1 MKQRKFR
8 KIRAYRSFNGYYAR
22 TERSDAAIH
31 ESIRQAVDEYFS
43 KRGFVGGISGILRP
57 MGYLGIL

>member
-22 TERSDAAIH
+22 TERHDIAIH
-31 ESIRQAVDEYFS
+31 KAVREAVDEWFT
-43 KRGFVGGISGILRP
+43 KAGFVGGLSGLLGP